1 MNDSVTR
8 LTRAE
13 GFSPLE
19 LSLGGG
25 RGRALRDKDWI
36 SLFFESRFLMMPKQP
51 TERRTTERSPF
62 HSAPKSR
69 EIAAARQSDEAIS
82 AGLGLRIKTLRADA
96 HLTLEDLSR
105 RSSVSRAMLS
115 KVERG
120 EKSPTLP
127 IIVRVA
133 GGFGL
138 SLSALLGA
146 EPDLADV
153 VVIRSSERLSY
164 RDPETGFERWVLSPA
179 HLDNGVEF
187 VLHRIP
193 PRRSTG
199 LLPMYAVPTEK
210 YLAVTEG
217 QLTVYVDNKP
227 HVLKAGD
234 SMYFEVKSPYRFVN
248 DDGHVAC
255 VYYMTIVRN
264 R

>member
-1 MNDSVTR
+1 MSR
-8 LTRAE
+8 L
-13 GFSPLE
+13 
-19 LSLGGG
+19 
-25 RGRALRDKDWI
+25 
-36 SLFFESRFLMMPKQP
+36 P
-51 TERRTTERSPF
+51 TPGRTTDPSPV
-62 HSAPKSR
+62 HSAPKRRATAS
-69 EIAAARQSDEAIS
+69 AHPSDEAIS
-82 AGLGLRIKTLRADA
+82 AELGLRIKTLRTDA
-96 HLTLEDLSR
+96 HLTLEDMSQ

-127 IIVRVA
+127 VIVRIA
-133 GGFGL
+133 GGLGL
-138 SLSALLGA
+138 PLSALLGA

-153 VVIRSSERLSY
+153 AVIRASERLAF

-193 PRRSTG
+193 PGRSTG
-199 LLPMYAVPTEK
+199 VLPPYAVPTEK
-210 YLAVTEG
+210 YLAVSAG

-255 VYYMTIVRN
+255 VYYMTIVRK

>member
-1 MNDSVTR
+1 MPR
-8 LTRAE
+8 L
-13 GFSPLE
+13 
-19 LSLGGG
+19 
-25 RGRALRDKDWI
+25 
-36 SLFFESRFLMMPKQP
+36 P
-51 TERRTTERSPF
+51 TPDRTTDPSPV
-62 HSAPKSR
+62 HSAPKRRATAS
-69 EIAAARQSDEAIS
+69 AHPSDEAIS
-82 AGLGLRIKTLRADA
+82 AELGLRIKTLRTDA
-96 HLTLEDLSR
+96 HLTLEDMSQ

-127 IIVRVA
+127 VIVRIA
-133 GGFGL
+133 GGLGL
-138 SLSALLGA
+138 PLSALLGA

-153 VVIRSSERLSY
+153 AVIRASERLAF

-193 PRRSTG
+193 PGRSTG
-199 LLPMYAVPTEK
+199 VLPPYAVPTEK
-210 YLAVTEG
+210 YLAVSAG

-255 VYYMTIVRN
+255 VYYMTIVRK

>member
-1 MNDSVTR
+1 
-8 LTRAE
+8 
-13 GFSPLE
+13 
-19 LSLGGG
+19 
-25 RGRALRDKDWI
+25 
-36 SLFFESRFLMMPKQP
+36 MPRQP
-51 TERRTTERSPF
+51 AQRRTTDPSPV
-62 HSAPKSR
+62 HGAPKRRATAS
-69 EIAAARQSDEAIS
+69 AHPSDEAIS
-82 AGLGLRIKTLRADA
+82 AELGLRIKTLRTDA
-96 HLTLEDLSR
+96 HLTLEDMSQ

-127 IIVRVA
+127 VIVRIA
-133 GGFGL
+133 GGLGL
-138 SLSALLGA
+138 PLSALLGA

-153 VVIRSSERLSY
+153 AVIRASERLAF

-193 PRRSTG
+193 PGRSTG
-199 LLPMYAVPTEK
+199 VLPPYAVPTEK
-210 YLAVTEG
+210 YLAVSAG

-255 VYYMTIVRN
+255 VYYMTIVRK

>member
-1 MNDSVTR
+1 MPSQSTDRRATAPSPVHGAPTR
-8 LTRAE
+8 
-13 GFSPLE
+13 
-19 LSLGGG
+19 
-25 RGRALRDKDWI
+25 
-36 SLFFESRFLMMPKQP
+36 
-51 TERRTTERSPF
+51 
-62 HSAPKSR
+62 R
-69 EIAAARQSDEAIS
+69 ETASARQSDEAIS
-82 AGLGLRIKTLRADA
+82 AELGLRIKALRAGA

-127 IIVRVA
+127 VIVRIA
-133 GGFGL
+133 GGLGL
-138 SLSALLGA
+138 PLSALLGA
-146 EPDLADV
+146 EPDLADIA
-153 VVIRSSERLSY
+153 VIRASERLAF

-187 VLHRIP
+187 VMHRIP
-193 PRRSTG
+193 PGRSTG
-199 LLPMYAVPTEK
+199 VLPPYAVPTEK
-210 YLAVTEG
+210 YLAVSAG
-217 QLTVYVDNKP
+217 QLTVYVDSKP

-255 VYYMTIVRN
+255 VYYMTIVRK

>member
-1 MNDSVTR
+1 MPRQPTDRSVTDPASAQR
-8 LTRAE
+8 VAKRRA
-13 GFSPLE
+13 
-19 LSLGGG
+19 
-25 RGRALRDKDWI
+25 A
-36 SLFFESRFLMMPKQP
+36 
-51 TERRTTERSPF
+51 T
-62 HSAPKSR
+62 SAR
-69 EIAAARQSDEAIS
+69 ESDEAIS
-82 AGLGLRIKTLRADA
+82 AELGLRIKALRTDA
-96 HLTLEDLSR
+96 NYTLEDLSR

-127 IIVRVA
+127 VIVRIA
-133 GGFGL
+133 GGLGL
-138 SLSALLGA
+138 PLSALLGA

-153 VVIRSSERLSY
+153 AVIRASERLAF

-187 VLHRIP
+187 VMHFMP
-193 PRRSTG
+193 PGRSTG
-199 LLPMYAVPTEK
+199 VLPPYAVPTEK
-210 YLAVTEG
+210 YLAVSTG

-234 SMYFEVKSPYRFVN
+234 SMYFEVKSPYRFAN

-255 VYYMTIVRN
+255 VYYMTIVRK